1 MQAYCSHAHTA
12 SVNGVAFAPHELG
25 LMLATASSDG
35 SISIL
40 TYQAG
45 QGWSSHKVH
54 PLQTVIVFLA
64 RELLSTCRFCCTVA
78 HFSRAL
84 NALVSWDLTLG
95 YPPFAPLDRD
105 KHADL
110 HLCCKGIA
118 PACQKYG
125 GADTKCPP
133 AGGDSSFVG
142 ASSARRL
149 PYSSQG
155 ARPG

>member
-54 PLQTVIVFLA
+54 PPQSIIVILA
-64 RELLSTCRFCCTVA
+64 RELLNISRFCCTVA
-78 HFSRAL
+78 HFSTAVI
-84 NALVSWDLTLG
+84 ALVSWDLTLVCTQ
-95 YPPFAPLDRD
+95 L
-105 KHADL
+105 L
-110 HLCCKGIA
+110 HLLTGMDMLIFSSMQTHSSSLPGYVC
-118 PACQKYG
+118 
-125 GADTKCPP
+125 ADT
-133 AGGDSSFVG
+133 
-142 ASSARRL
+142 
-149 PYSSQG
+149 
-155 ARPG
+155 